1 MNVFEFIKS
10 WTVVKFGE
18 NRIRFIEAVYLKYLF
33 FIFYT
38 KKNML
43 AFILLTANSL
53 YIQSDQK
60 ENKSSRRCK

>member
-10 WTVVKFGE
+10 WTVVKFGG

-38 KKNML
+38 KKKNVSIH
-43 AFILLTANSL
+43 FINCGLT
-53 YIQSDQK
+53 IHTK
-60 ENKSSRRCK
+60 